1 VTIVPVRAPYLAEA
15 SIVGMRRSALPL
27 ALRDAAFRRIK
38 QLTFQLTFIVDTAH
52 GECDTSFM

>member
-1 VTIVPVRAPYLAEA
+1 MG
-15 SIVGMRRSALPL
+15 SSALPL